1 MTTPL
6 QSRLIP
12 RWLALVL
19 AVYAVVA
26 VIYSV
31 ATPIFEPPDEVFH
44 FPVIDHI
51 AATGTLPVQD
61 PDEET
66 LWHQE
71 GSQPPLYYALS
82 AALVLPI
89 DRNDLEQ
96 RQERNPHARIGIG
109 LATDNHV
116 TVKHDWDT
124 ETFPWS
130 RTTLAVHIVRLFSIA
145 LSLGTVIATYHI
157 ARLSVPHAPVVHVT
171 AVLLAAFNPM
181 FLFISASVNNDN
193 LINLLSA
200 VTLALLLWVWRAGL
214 TNRRLWALAV
224 IMALATL
231 SKLSGLA
238 LYPTAAL
245 MITLL
250 NVREERPFRETL
262 KAGLIIGSV
271 WLVLAGWWYARNVVL
286 YGEPTGMER
295 MIAIIG
301 ARETIPDAGDL
312 LDEFEGLRLS
322 FWGVFGMLNVIA
334 PQWVLDYG
342 DALFGAAALGLALT
356 LVRVGIARRKHREST
371 FPPLTRQ
378 SMIAG
383 FWHEAIPLLIL
394 ALHTLVVVAA
404 LVNWTRRT
412 PATQGRLLF
421 PVLGVLMTFVALGI
435 AQIIPRR
442 ARAWLTPLVALPVV
456 AAGIAIPFHT
466 LRPVYA
472 PPPTVRALPDD
483 AIAVDARFGPID
495 LLGVRVSDHAPQ
507 PGDERDGLDI
517 TLYWRP
523 TAHTAADMSFYVQAL
538 GLPDANADSGYQQIA
553 KIDSYPGRGL
563 LRTTTW
569 DLDTIYADSYTLPV
583 TDTAR
588 TPVQPVLKIGWRQFE
603 TGAEFNPVM
612 RDGAPR
618 DAVTVQAGRIVGR
631 AQGLSGGEPARAVFG
646 GVLRLNRAA
655 VEPSAAAPGETLTVA
670 LEWEALARVRE
681 DFTVLVHLIP
691 VGSLSPDSATFQ
703 QPAAQGDAPPREG
716 RWPTSAWEP
725 RVPFVDT
732 HTIALPDDIPAGEYR
747 IAVGFYRPAD
757 FSRLPVETELV
768 TLPGAVIVPP
778 TVTVTGP

>member
-1 MTTPL
+1 MIQPPF
-6 QSRLIP
+6 QSHLVP
-12 RWLALVL
+12 RWLVLVL
-19 AVYAVVA
+19 AVYTVVA
-26 VIYSV
+26 VLYSV

-51 AATGTLPVQD
+51 ADTGTLPVQD
-61 PDEET
+61 PDQET

-82 AALVLPI
+82 AALVLSI
-89 DRNDLEQ
+89 DRSDLEQ
-96 RQERNPHARIGIG
+96 RQQRNPHARIGIG
-109 LATDNHV
+109 LAQDNHV
-116 TVKHDWDT
+116 TVKHDWDA
-124 ETFPWS
+124 EAFPWS

-145 LSLGTVIATYHI
+145 LSLGTVVATYHI
-157 ARLSVPHAPVVHVT
+157 ARLSAPRAPAIHVT

-181 FLFISASVNNDN
+181 FLFIAASVNNDN

-200 VTLALLLWVWRAGL
+200 VTLALLLWIWRAGL
-214 TNRRLWALAV
+214 TVRRLWALAA

-245 MITLL
+245 VITAIHI
-250 NVREERPFRETL
+250 REKRPFRETL
-262 KAGLIIGSV
+262 KAGLIIGGV
-271 WLVLAGWWYARNVVL
+271 WLVLAGWWYARNAIL
-286 YGEPTGMER
+286 YGEPTGMDR

-301 ARETIPDAGDL
+301 ARDTLPGAGDL
-312 LDEFEGLRLS
+312 LDEFEGLQLS

-342 DALFGAAALGLALT
+342 DALFVAGGFGLALYF
-356 LVRVGIARRKHREST
+356 VRAGIARRKHRDIA

-378 SMIAG
+378 NMISG
-383 FWHEAIPLLIL
+383 FWHDALPLLIL
-394 ALHTLVVVAA
+394 ALHTLIVFAA

-421 PVLGVLMTFVALGI
+421 PVLGVLMTFIALGI
-435 AQIIPRR
+435 AQIVPRR

-495 LLGVRVSDHAPQ
+495 LLGVRISDHAPQ

-523 TAHTAADMSFYVQAL
+523 TAHTAADMSFYVQVL
-538 GLPDANADSGYQQIA
+538 GLPDADADSGYQQIA

-569 DLDTIYADSYTLPV
+569 DLDTIYADRYTLPV
-583 TDTAR
+583 RAGAR

-603 TGAEFNPVM
+603 TGAEFDPVT
-612 RDGAPR
+612 REGAPR
-618 DAVTVQAGRIVGR
+618 APVTVQAGRIVGGT
-631 AQGLSGGEPARAVFG
+631 QQLSGGDPARAVFS
-646 GVLRLNRAA
+646 GVLRLNRASLDRTT
-655 VEPSAAAPGETLTVA
+655 VAPGETITVA

-703 QPAAQGDAPPREG
+703 QPIAQGDAPPRDG

-732 HTIALPDDIPAGEYR
+732 HLVALPDDIPAGEYR
-747 IAVGFYRPAD
+747 IAVGFYRPDD

-768 TLPGAVIVPP
+768 TLPGAVILPQ
-778 TVTVTGP
+778 TVTPHE